1 MKKLLATVVALS
13 CAAVML
19 LGTAC
24 AEKVFVDGIGDTDN
38 IEAGEGSWAYK
49 LDKEGAVKLSAEECA
64 KIDKITITFTASSLD
79 AGFGG
84 GFIVNSGMPDH
95 GWDSVEWGNDGAS
108 KPITAVP
115 TENELEFTITR
126 EGLSGCFGNEDS
138 GSGIYNNV
146 CLQSWWGADITVTKM
161 ELFDA
166 SGNVIFS
173 APAKAAPTPD
183 DGKDDNT
190 EPTPVTGDVMNV
202 VVLAGLA
209 VVALGGV
216 VVCASKKNA

>member
-49 LDKEGAVKLSAEECA
+49 LDKEGAVKLSAEDCA

-95 GWDSVEWGNDGAS
+95 GWDSVEWGNADAN
-108 KPITAVP
+108 KPISAVP
-115 TENELEFTITR
+115 TDNELEFTITR
-126 EGLSGCFGNEDS
+126 DGLSGCFGNEDS

-173 APAKAAPTPD
+173 APAAAPAPD
-183 DGKDDNT
+183 DGKDDNP
-190 EPTPVTGDVMNV
+190 EPTPGTGDVMNV